1 MSTTAILFGILLVLL
16 GVYGIFG
23 LGGKEKAS
31 IIPLLLGIIILA
43 LGIAEM
49 FISAGKIIIIIEM
62 LLMLSGFI
70 INARKAFPKA
80 FAGAFSAP
88 VILQLIICAVCAIF
102 VYLANSAIV

>member
-1 MSTTAILFGILLVLL
+1 MSATSVLFGILLVLL

-23 LGGKEKAS
+23 LGTREKGAF
-31 IIPLLLGIIILA
+31 IPLLLGIIILA

-49 FISAGKIIIIIEM
+49 FINTGKIIIIIEM
-62 LLMLSGFI
+62 LLMLAGFI

-80 FAGAFSAP
+80 FAGTFSAP

-102 VYLANSAIV
+102 VYLANSTIV